1 MIDKNK
7 NEFIVRMNVR
17 AIKDQNSDKFYLEG
31 TLRDVTE
38 EFTALEK
45 RRQAEIELKIE
56 KEKSDAL
63 AKEAMKLSTA
73 KSRFLANMS
82 HEIRT
87 PMNGIIGFLA
97 LIENE
102 SYKNADEL

>member
-1 MIDKNK
+1 M
-7 NEFIVRMNVR
+7 EVL
-17 AIKDQNSDKFYLEG
+17 AQH
-31 TLRDVTE
+31 LREQV
-38 EFTALEK
+38 
-45 RRQAEIELKIE
+45 EIELKTE

-87 PMNGIIGFLA
+87 PMNGIIGF
-97 LIENE
+97 
-102 SYKNADEL
+102 